1 MKNILYYLCFI
12 LLIASCT
19 TTKEQQSSDIGEVQ
33 EEKLLCFR
41 NEYPF
46 EDNSGR
52 MDIEELTLVITGN
65 QVTGMYNWLP
75 AEKDQR
81 KGKLTG
87 SISGNTITAK
97 YTFMQEGVE
106 DSTNIIIQIDDDKAS
121 VGGGAPELGL
131 QADIKKAECK

>member
-1 MKNILYYLCFI
+1 MKSTFYYLSII

-19 TTKEQQSSDIGEVQ
+19 TKKEEQSTVSNEEVS

-87 SISGNTITAK
+87 SISGSTINAK

-106 DSTNIIIQIDDDKAS
+106 DSADIIIQIDDDKAS
-121 VGGGAPELGL
+121 VGGSATELGL
-131 QADIKKAECK
+131 

>member
-19 TTKEQQSSDIGEVQ
+19 SKKEEQSSVESEVQ

-46 EDNSGR
+46 EDNSGKV
-52 MDIEELTLVITGN
+52 DVEELTLAITGN

-81 KGKLTG
+81 KGTFTG
-87 SISGNTITAK
+87 TITGKTINAK
-97 YTFMQEGVE
+97 YTFMQEGIE
-106 DSTNIIIQIDDDKAS
+106 ESTNISIEIKDDKVS
-121 VGGGAPELGL
+121 VNGGNPELGL
-131 QADIKKAECK
+131 QAEIKKADCN